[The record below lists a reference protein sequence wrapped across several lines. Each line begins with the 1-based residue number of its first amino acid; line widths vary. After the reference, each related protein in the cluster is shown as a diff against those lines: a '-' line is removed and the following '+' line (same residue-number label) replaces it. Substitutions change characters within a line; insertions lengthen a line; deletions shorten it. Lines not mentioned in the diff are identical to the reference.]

1 MNRIHSGLYYRNRPL
16 GRHRMRTIAGFRT
29 AAAKTFSVMISILFG
44 LLPGAGLAWAQ
55 GAAEYGIM
63 ISGAGTSASAT
74 QAATKRAAKKLRRR
88 PANNRTNN
96 KKTRKSFHL
105 PALPALSALSDGE
118 NLNVESSADFPAKED
133 QPVTRPGKLL
143 VRSTPTGALVW
154 IDGKPAGKTPLLVAL
169 DAGKYQIELRGSRMA
184 TAKQEIV
191 LKPNESRKLLL
202 QLKPRYPMQVKL
214 GGQVKLGR
222 QVKPGDK

>member
-1 MNRIHSGLYYRNRPL
+1 
-16 GRHRMRTIAGFRT
+16 MRTIAGFRT

-55 GAAEYGIM
+55 GSTENGIM
-63 ISGAGTSASAT
+63 TSGTGTGASAT
-74 QAATKRAAKKLRRR
+74 RAGTKRAAKKLRHR
-88 PANNRTNN
+88 PVSNKTNN
-96 KKTRKSFHL
+96 KKTTKSSHL
-105 PALPALSALSDGE
+105 PALPALSDGE
-118 NLNVESSADFPAKED
+118 NLNVESSDSPAKED
-133 QPVTRPGKLL
+133 QPVTGPGKLL

-202 QLKPRYPMQVKL
+202 QLKPRYPRQVKL
-214 GGQVKLGR
+214 RGRVKLGR

>member
-1 MNRIHSGLYYRNRPL
+1 
-16 GRHRMRTIAGFRT
+16 MRTIAGFRT
-29 AAAKTFSVMISILFG
+29 AAAKIFSVMISILFG

-55 GAAEYGIM
+55 GSTENGIM
-63 ISGAGTSASAT
+63 ISGTGTGASAT
-74 QAATKRAAKKLRRR
+74 RAGTKRAAKKLRHR
-88 PANNRTNN
+88 PVSNKTNN
-96 KKTRKSFHL
+96 KKTTKSSHL
-105 PALPALSALSDGE
+105 PALPALSDGENPPDGE
-118 NLNVESSADFPAKED
+118 NLNVESSDSPAKED
-133 QPVTRPGKLL
+133 QPVTGPGKLL

-202 QLKPRYPMQVKL
+202 QLKPRYPRQVKL
-214 GGQVKLGR
+214 GGQLKLGGK
-222 QVKPGDK
+222 VKPGDK